1 LSNTRMKQLEGK
13 LYGLKT
19 PCCHCFHMTCLSHW
33 ASLSIVK
40 KEVKKPAKQWETDR
54 DDIAMKSMEGQI
66 KSTEAEIA
74 SLNEQKEK
82 LKSDIIDSETEL
94 KTALLEIQKIVDRE
108 KEMEDLADAEA
119 DKPMSTKNKNNA
131 NIHSKNRK
139 TNLICNVKDTEMAAL
154 KVTIKNLRS
163 KLSLLVT
170 EGAKRKNSN
179 ERREASE
186 EVISLRECLSKTE
199 QQLDDVKHREGRS
212 MCYHSRRVVIHGSGS
227 LMRYA
232 WLRVFV
238 CSFVCVCVCVCVY
251 VEGEG

>member
-1 LSNTRMKQLEGK
+1 MKQLEGK

-66 KSTEAEIA
+66 KSTETEIA

-94 KTALLEIQKIVDRE
+94 SSALQEIQKIVDRE
-108 KEMEDLADAEA
+108 KEMDELADAEA

-139 TNLICNVKDTEMAAL
+139 TNLICNVKETEMAAL

-170 EGAKRKNSN
+170 ETAKRKNSN

-186 EVISLRECLSKTE
+186 DVISLRECLSKTE
-199 QQLDDVKHREGRS
+199 QQLDNVKLREGRI
-212 MCYHSRRVVIHGSGS
+212 MCHFCETAVIHGIGYLICS
-227 LMRYA
+227 
-232 WLRVFV
+232 V
-238 CSFVCVCVCVCVY
+238 CVCMCVCVCVCVFGDR
-251 VEGEG
+251 VVVSQVVIIVK